1 MPTPE
6 LETAE
11 QLVESLCA
19 HVVGRYPDTGIYV
32 DTPPMAALIEA
43 RDAAVARRVL
53 DEVRASAFALDDSG
67 LQFTWREALLKAI
80 GVVECKYAEPSGR
93 KEE

>member
-32 DTPPMAALIEA
+32 DTPSMAALIEA
-43 RDAAVARRVL
+43 DRAVVARRVL
-53 DEVRASAFALDDSG
+53 EEIAANALELLGPNHPSEADACHAAFH
-67 LQFTWREALLKAI
+67 EAL
-80 GVVECKYAEPSGR
+80 CKYAEPSGR
-93 KEE
+93 TEE